1 MESRDS
7 LQFQEA
13 ARWPC
18 GWMAPARGVS
28 GPGCGR
34 VPPAPR
40 RAVPLAELLG
50 PELAA
55 ETRLISGMVQLRYDI
70 NYDINGYKL

>member
-1 MESRDS
+1 
-7 LQFQEA
+7 
-13 ARWPC
+13 
-18 GWMAPARGVS
+18 
-28 GPGCGR
+28 
-34 VPPAPR
+34 
-40 RAVPLAELLG
+40 VPLAELLG